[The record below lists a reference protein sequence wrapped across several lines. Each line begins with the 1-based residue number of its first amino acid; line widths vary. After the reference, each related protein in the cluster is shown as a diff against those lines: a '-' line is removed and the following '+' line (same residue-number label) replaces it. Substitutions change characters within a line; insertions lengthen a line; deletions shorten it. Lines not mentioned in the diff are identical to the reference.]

1 MINWM
6 VLLIIKYKSIII
18 TSISDAKRILPNIGF
33 FLSIVIM
40 KDLWYNI
47 VGRKGARAPNPK
59 RFW

>member
-1 MINWM
+1 M
-6 VLLIIKYKSIII
+6 IKYKSIII
-18 TSISDAKRILPNIGF
+18 TSSFDAKRILPNIGF

-47 VGRKGARAPNPK
+47 VGRKGARAPIPK